1 MPAWPAGRKAV
12 VVEPRPLVAGGDP
25 VVGQGGGVL
34 LSTVVQLFDIAV
46 YRNDL
51 QLSTQFGLAVHHVA
65 DESVA
70 VVVLADDILREFE
83 DGPVPMLA
91 APVGCRFERPKTAA
105 CVDPKPQNRR
115 SL

>member
-1 MPAWPAGRKAV
+1 MPAWPAGRRAV

-51 QLSTQFGLAVHHVA
+51 QLS
-65 DESVA
+65 
-70 VVVLADDILREFE
+70 
-83 DGPVPMLA
+83 

-105 CVDPKPQNRR
+105 CVEPKPQNRR